1 MPLLNSLLP
10 TLATSGLTTSFH
22 SFYLLRHRAL
32 GPDSFIPA
40 EKIAYSSVGMS
51 LRASFQ
57 LRPSTPDR
65 GAPRREMIKVGTSGF
80 SFPDWKGTVYPEG
93 IREKDMLP
101 FYEKEL
107 GFHVLE
113 VNFTYYTLPSQKSLA
128 GMAQKTSENFE
139 FVVKSF
145 KGMTHEIWNKE
156 TRTRIDHRETFKKFV
171 YGLVPLIE
179 EKKLACVLAQ
189 FPYGFFPS
197 RENLSYLQEF
207 KEEMEEIP
215 LVVEFR
221 NKSWL
226 KEDTF
231 QLLEKKEI
239 GFCIVDE
246 PRLPQLMPYHP
257 KATSEIGYFRFHGRN
272 PNWFNVPLKVRYDY
286 LYREEELKEFV
297 PGIKDIS
304 KRTAKTLIFF
314 NNCYSG
320 SAAKNAAQ
328 MAKLLAEQQS

>member
-1 MPLLNSLLP
+1 
-10 TLATSGLTTSFH
+10 
-22 SFYLLRHRAL
+22 
-32 GPDSFIPA
+32 
-40 EKIAYSSVGMS
+40 
-51 LRASFQ
+51 
-57 LRPSTPDR
+57 
-65 GAPRREMIKVGTSGF
+65 MIKVGTSGF

-107 GFHVLE
+107 GFNVLE

-128 GMAQKTSENFE
+128 GMAQKTSEKFE

-145 KGMTHEIWNKE
+145 KGMTHETWNRE
-156 TRTRIDHRETFKKFV
+156 TQTRVDRRETFKKFK
-171 YGLVPLIE
+171 YGLVPLME

-197 RENLSYLQEF
+197 RGNLNYLQQF

-226 KEDTF
+226 KEETF
-231 QLLEKKEI
+231 ELLERKEI

-246 PRLPQLMPYHP
+246 PKLPQLMPYHP
-257 KATSEIGYFRFHGRN
+257 RATSGIGYFRFHGRN

-304 KRTAKTLIFF
+304 KKTAKTLIFF

-328 MAKLLAEQQS
+328 MAKLLTEQNSK

>member
-1 MPLLNSLLP
+1 
-10 TLATSGLTTSFH
+10 
-22 SFYLLRHRAL
+22 
-32 GPDSFIPA
+32 
-40 EKIAYSSVGMS
+40 
-51 LRASFQ
+51 
-57 LRPSTPDR
+57 
-65 GAPRREMIKVGTSGF
+65 MIKVGTSGF

-93 IREKDMLP
+93 LRDKDMLP

-107 GFHVLE
+107 GFRVLE

-128 GMAQKTSENFE
+128 GMADKTSEDFE

-145 KGMTHEIWNKE
+145 KGMTHETRDQE
-156 TRTRIDHRETFKKFV
+156 THARIDQRETFKKFR
-171 YGLVPLIE
+171 YGLSPLIE

-189 FPYGFFPS
+189 FPYGFFPN
-197 RENLSYLQEF
+197 RENLGYLQEF
-207 KEEMEEIP
+207 KEEMGDIP

-226 KEDTF
+226 KEETF
-231 QLLEKKEI
+231 QLLEKKEV
-239 GFCIVDE
+239 GFCVVDE
-246 PRLPQLMPYHP
+246 PKLPQLMPYYP
-257 KATSEIGYFRFHGRN
+257 RATSEIGYFRFHGRN

-297 PGIKDIS
+297 PGIQDIS
-304 KRTAKTLIFF
+304 RRTAKTLIFF

-328 MAKLLAEQQS
+328 MAKLLAEEQS

>member
-1 MPLLNSLLP
+1 
-10 TLATSGLTTSFH
+10 
-22 SFYLLRHRAL
+22 
-32 GPDSFIPA
+32 
-40 EKIAYSSVGMS
+40 
-51 LRASFQ
+51 
-57 LRPSTPDR
+57 
-65 GAPRREMIKVGTSGF
+65 MIKVGTSGF

-93 IREKDMLP
+93 IREKEMLP

-107 GFHVLE
+107 GFNVLE

-139 FVVKSF
+139 FVIKSF
-145 KGMTHEIWNKE
+145 KGMTHETWDKE
-156 TRTRIDHRETFKKFV
+156 THTRIDRQETFKKFK
-171 YGLVPLIE
+171 YGLVPLMD

-189 FPYGFFPS
+189 FPYGFFLN

-207 KEEMEEIP
+207 KEEMEDIP

-226 KEDTF
+226 KEETF

-239 GFCIVDE
+239 GFCVVDE
-246 PRLPQLMPYHP
+246 PKLPQLMPYHP
-257 KATSEIGYFRFHGRN
+257 RATSEIGYFRFHGRN

-286 LYREEELKEFV
+286 FYRVEELKEFV
-297 PGIKDIS
+297 PGIKNIS

-328 MAKLLAEQQS
+328 MAKLLNADGGVRSNNVLIQD